1 MRIQK
6 RPPASRRGDVPPGFP
21 VLACV
26 ILPGASRGFTDCVRL
41 PPAHIFASDGAEE
54 VEGGGTDQEEEE

>member
-1 MRIQK
+1 MRSQK

-21 VLACV
+21 VVACV
-26 ILPGASRGFTDCVRL
+26 VLPGASPGFTDCVRL
-41 PPAHIFASDGAEE
+41 SPAHIFGTDGAGD